1 MLRRDASSA
10 GLFTMAMVVNRPLF
24 NRLYTT
30 GQHHFDRVVEIVNA
44 GGDQAGLGLGLGNNR
59 PFSDRRAGLN

>member
-1 MLRRDASSA
+1 
-10 GLFTMAMVVNRPLF
+10 MAMVVNRPLF

-30 GQHHFDRVVEIVNA
+30 GQHHFDRVVEIINA
-44 GGDQAGLGLGLGNNR
+44 GGDQAGLGLGNNR